1 MEPAMSNKTE
11 RERKRHEAELSALSS
26 ADRLN
31 RARSVTVGTTFNGV
45 SELVMR
51 TDGRYIFAILQP
63 TEVIELIH
71 QLAANVGCHIHI
83 QPRNDF
89 ASWRK
94 WKDVQSDSPGLNHPP
109 FANHPPMSKLQS
121 NSDYV
126 AAQLAQ
132 RSQQNEQ
139 TVAIEKTVGRK
150 RTKRAAAAP

>member
-1 MEPAMSNKTE
+1 MSKKTDKE
-11 RERKRHEAELSALSS
+11 IQKHNDEMSVLSS
-26 ADRLN
+26 SDRAN

-51 TDGRYIFAILQP
+51 TDGRYIFAVLQP

-94 WKDVQSDSPGLNHPP
+94 WREVQPDAPGLNFPP
-109 FANHPPMSKLQS
+109 FANYPPSSQTR
-121 NSDYV
+121 SDSGYV
-126 AAQLAQ
+126 TAQLAQ
-132 RSQQNEQ
+132 RSELNEQ
-139 TVAIEKTVGRK
+139 TVAIKKPVKRSSVK
-150 RTKRAAAAP
+150 RTAASA